1 VTAQSLSALERRAI
15 VTSNRIFRQTALSV
29 IVAGHC
35 AAASAE
41 GFSLTGQYE
50 GVYACDSTTGGVPS
64 SWSDPMSAGIVQDGD
79 RISID
84 LLYTDKQE
92 LGAEYSLYTG
102 SVALDPGGTLVS
114 GYFEACGGTF
124 PSKELARI
132 FPASTDTSFSF
143 AVTSVWASDQV
154 PNLPGLT
161 VQTCTWSLK
170 RVSTETPTVRPC
182 QTADR

>member
-1 VTAQSLSALERRAI
+1 MTSKHILKLTALAI
-15 VTSNRIFRQTALSV
+15 VA
-29 IVAGHC
+29 AGHC
-35 AAASAE
+35 AAAYAE

-50 GVYACDSTTGGVPS
+50 GIYACDSTTGGVPS
-64 SWSDPMSAGIVQDGD
+64 SWSDPMTAGIVQDGD

-102 SVALDPGGTLVS
+102 SIALDPTGTLVS

-132 FPASTDTSFSF
+132 FPAATDSSFSF
-143 AVTSVWASDQV
+143 AVTSVWSSDQV

-161 VQTCTWSLK
+161 VQSCTWSLK
-170 RVSTETPTVRPC
+170 RVSTETPKVRPC
-182 QTADR
+182 ETADR